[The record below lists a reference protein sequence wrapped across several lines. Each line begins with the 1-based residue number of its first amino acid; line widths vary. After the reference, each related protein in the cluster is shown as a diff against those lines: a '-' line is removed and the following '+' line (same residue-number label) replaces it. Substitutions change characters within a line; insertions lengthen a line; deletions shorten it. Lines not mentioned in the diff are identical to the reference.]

1 MGLSSNI
8 LWHQTSKAGLMA
20 ILKQQEFKYS
30 YSKESVF
37 SSVAKGL
44 EIAVP
49 MISMCDLP
57 FSELTE
63 YIGKYGNYM
72 IGLDANWGKRKG
84 FTPVWYCYPTSH
96 ILEFILKQIKNFG
109 FDDPEYKDNSLI
121 EILKYIKFVEA
132 PLTGHNY
139 KSYRF
144 MDEREVRLCPTN
156 EMLAGQGLEK
166 YNPLL
171 VGSQYDE
178 FKANNGNKA
187 LLNLSVDF
195 DLSDVKYIVVKNK
208 PNVEEFKKLLESK
221 KEFHDIRIFSEQE
234 IKEDFIGFS
243 HYERMADDSNSKSE
257 KEIKELLTDNSKLWK
272 DIIHGI
278 ALSSTKDHTEI
289 TPVGIKVGIEG
300 DKYKYKPRS
309 SVRSRNKSNGV
320 TLSDEKFK

>member
-30 YSKESVF
+30 YSMESVF
-37 SSVAKGL
+37 SSVLKGKG
-44 EIAVP
+44 IAVP

-57 FSELTE
+57 FSELNE
-63 YIGKYGNYM
+63 YLGKYGNYM
-72 IGLDANWGKRKG
+72 IGLDTDWGKRKG

-96 ILEFILKQIKNFG
+96 ILEFILKKINNFG
-109 FDDPEYKDNSLI
+109 FDEPEYKNNVLI

-156 EMLAGQGLEK
+156 EMLSGQGSEK
-166 YNPLL
+166 YKPLL
-171 VGSQYDE
+171 VETQYKE

-187 LLNLSVDF
+187 LLNLSVAF

-208 PNVEEFKKLLESK
+208 PNVEEAKKLLESK
-221 KEFHDIRIFSEQE
+221 KESHDIRIFSEQE
-234 IKEDFIGFS
+234 IKEDFIGSS
-243 HYERMADDSNSKSE
+243 HYERMADNPNSKSE
-257 KEIKELLTDNSKLWK
+257 REIKELLTDNSKLWK

-278 ALSSTKDHTEI
+278 ALSSTKDHTII
-289 TPVGIKVGIEG
+289 TPVGLKAGIDS
-300 DKYKYKPRS
+300 DKYKYKPIS
-309 SVRSRNKSNGV
+309 SVRSRNKSNRM
-320 TLSDEKFK
+320 TISDEKFK